1 MNFRLD
7 ERLVEDAKYVA
18 MERGIT
24 LTDLVSFGLHHV
36 INQNVQDMEYD
47 LAVHDGPWQEFFQR
61 RLIEELESVA
71 ARFECKIVKSTDA
84 QTG

>member
-24 LTDLVSFGLHHV
+24 LTDLVSFGLRHV
-36 INQNVQDMEYD
+36 INQDMNYD
-47 LAVHDGPWQEFFQR
+47 LAVYDGPLKEFFQR
-61 RLIEELESVA
+61 RLIEELGDVA
-71 ARFECKIVKSTDA
+71 ARFECKIVKSTDT

>member
-36 INQNVQDMEYD
+36 INQEMDYD
-47 LAVHDGPWQEFFQR
+47 LAEYDGPWKEFFQR
-61 RLIEELESVA
+61 RLIEELGDVA
-71 ARFECKIVKSTDA
+71 AKFECKIVKSTDER
-84 QTG
+84 TG